1 MAPTSVIERL
11 YHASASSV
19 SSGPALRLADFYYPR
34 SFVTLLL
41 IGFVV
46 VSAPLV
52 VALVN
57 AAVSMQRLAAMSET
71 AVDQAAQAARGSRL
85 LMEQVLSM
93 ERVVRQYVILDDP
106 GLLDDYDRIRA
117 NFKRTTSE
125 LSLLPLDE
133 LQLSELNRTID
144 KEQALYDR
152 LARRTDATP
161 GRRQLIEGY
170 VDLSGLAKSVLH
182 ESSLLI
188 DREIDR
194 MRAAA
199 AATQRELFVQM
210 LAALPLGLATAA
222 VFAFLIARP
231 IRQLDRAI
239 RRLGAADFGAAVD
252 VQGPAD
258 LQLLGDRLDWLRRR
272 LVALEEQ
279 KARFLRHVSH
289 ELKTPLTALREGS
302 ELLADGAA
310 GPITREQREIVAILQ
325 SNSAQLARLI
335 EDLLHYQR
343 AAAGVSELKLAEV
356 DLAEVAR
363 SVIDGHKLDAGGRSV
378 TLALEAPAT
387 PLVGDAE
394 KLRVVV
400 ENLVSNALNY
410 SPAGGTVRVS
420 MAPREHEVCLEVA
433 DEGPGVAEG
442 DRDKVFDWFFQ
453 GERPSGARVK
463 GSGLGLAIARE
474 FVVAHGGAIAALAGP
489 GGRFRVTLPQLGPQ
503 RGGR

>member
-1 MAPTSVIERL
+1 L
-11 YHASASSV
+11 K
-19 SSGPALRLADFYYPR
+19 LANFYYPR
-34 SFVTLLL
+34 SFLKLLL

-57 AAVSMQRLAAMSET
+57 AALSMQRLANMSEN

-85 LMEQVLSM
+85 LMEHVQSM
-93 ERVVRQYVILDDP
+93 ERVVRQYVVLDDP
-106 GLLDDYDRIRA
+106 GLLEDYTKVRA

-144 KEQALYDR
+144 KEQALYEQ
-152 LARRTDATP
+152 LAALPAQAAERRK
-161 GRRQLIEGY
+161 LIDGY
-170 VDLSGLAKSVLH
+170 VDLAGLAKSVLN
-182 ESSLLI
+182 ESNLLI
-188 DREIDR
+188 DREVER
-194 MRAAA
+194 MREAA
-199 AATQRELFVQM
+199 AATQRSLFLQL
-210 LAALPLGLATAA
+210 LAAFPLGLAIAV
-222 VFAFLIARP
+222 VFAFMIARP

-258 LQLLGDRLDWLRRR
+258 VQFLGERLDWLRRQ
-272 LVALEEQ
+272 LGALEEQ
-279 KARFLRHVSH
+279 KARFLRHMSH

-310 GPITREQREIVAILQ
+310 GPITPQQRDVVAILQ
-325 SNSAQLARLI
+325 SNSTQLQRLI

-343 AAAGVSELKLAEV
+343 AVAGVEQIKLAKV
-356 DLAEVAR
+356 DLADTAR
-363 SVIDGHKLDAGGRSV
+363 GVVEGHKLNAAGRSV
-378 TLALEAPAT
+378 SLSLEAQKT
-387 PLVGDAE
+387 PLLGDEE
-394 KLRVVV
+394 KLRVIVD
-400 ENLVSNALNY
+400 NLVSNAVKY
-410 SPAGGTVRVS
+410 SPEGETVDVRVR
-420 MAPREHEVCLEVA
+420 PFEREVILEVA
-433 DEGPGVAEG
+433 DKGPGVPES

-474 FVVAHGGAIAALAGP
+474 FVLAHGGKIEVLAGP
-489 GGRFRVTLPQLGPQ
+489 GGRFRVTLPQVGSRPEAA
-503 RGGR
+503 

>member
-1 MAPTSVIERL
+1 MK
-11 YHASASSV
+11 
-19 SSGPALRLADFYYPR
+19 LANFYYPR
-34 SFVTLLL
+34 SFLKLLL

-57 AAVSMQRLAAMSET
+57 AALSMQRLASMSEN

-85 LMEQVLSM
+85 LMEHVQSM
-93 ERVVRQYVILDDP
+93 ERVVRQYVVLDDA
-106 GLLDDYDRIRA
+106 GLLEDYTKVRA

-144 KEQALYDR
+144 KEQALYEQ
-152 LARRTDATP
+152 LAALPAQPAERRK
-161 GRRQLIEGY
+161 LIDGY
-170 VDLSGLAKSVLH
+170 VDLAGLAKSVLN
-182 ESSLLI
+182 ESNLLI
-188 DREIDR
+188 DREVER
-194 MRAAA
+194 MREAA
-199 AATQRELFVQM
+199 AATQRSLFLQL
-210 LAALPLGLATAA
+210 LAAFPLGLAIAA
-222 VFAFLIARP
+222 VFAFMIARP

-258 LQLLGDRLDWLRRR
+258 VRFLGERLDWMRRQ
-272 LVALEEQ
+272 LGALEEQ

-310 GPITREQREIVAILQ
+310 GPITPQQRDVVAILQ
-325 SNSAQLARLI
+325 SNSTRLQRLI

-343 AAAGVSELKLAEV
+343 AVAGVEQITVAKV
-356 DLAEVAR
+356 DLADTAR
-363 SVIDGHKLDAGGRSV
+363 GVVDGHKLNAAGRSV
-378 TLALEAPAT
+378 SLSLEAQKT
-387 PLVGDAE
+387 PLLGDEE
-394 KLRVVV
+394 KLRVIVD
-400 ENLVSNALNY
+400 NLVSNAVKY
-410 SPAGGTVRVS
+410 SPEGGTVDVRVH
-420 MAPREHEVCLEVA
+420 PLEHDVILEVA
-433 DEGPGVAEG
+433 DKGPGVPES

-453 GERPSGARVK
+453 GERPSGARVQ

-474 FVVAHGGAIAALAGP
+474 FVLAHGGKIEVLTGP
-489 GGRFRVTLPQLGPQ
+489 GGRFRVTLPQVGS
-503 RGGR
+503 RRETAT